1 MSTSTDV
8 RARSTVVRVAVVDDH
23 RVFTDLLSYALS
35 TQPWLTCVGTAS
47 SAAAGVALVAD
58 LRPDVVVM
66 DIEMPR
72 QDGLAATRRIR
83 ELAPEVVIV
92 IVSAHRNPDWV
103 NKAARAGASAFV
115 AKNGPFEE
123 LLDVLLRVQQ
133 GSMLVGPSTYRRA
146 TPESDDSLIVPVLTQ
161 REHDVLAG
169 LNRGLTSTAIAVE
182 LGIRLETCR
191 GYVKSLHAKLGAHS
205 QLEALVRAQRLG
217 LVDAADH

>member
-146 TPESDDSLIVPVLTQ
+146 TPGSDESLIVPVLTQ

>member
-1 MSTSTDV
+1 MPTSSDTGV
-8 RARSTVVRVAVVDDH
+8 LSETVRVVVVDDH

-47 SAAAGVALVAD
+47 TGAAGVAMVAD

-83 ELAPEVVIV
+83 EIAPEVVIV
-92 IVSAHRNPDWV
+92 IVSAHRDPEWV
-103 NKAARAGASAFV
+103 GKAGRAGASAFV

-123 LLDVLLRVQQ
+123 LLDVLHRVRH
-133 GSMLVGPSTYRRA
+133 GSMLVAPSTYHGA
-146 TPESDDSLIVPVLTQ
+146 TADSSASMIVPVLTQ

-169 LNRGLTSTAIAVE
+169 LNRGLTPTAIAME
-182 LGIRLETCR
+182 LGIRVETCR
-191 GYVKSLHAKLGAHS
+191 GYVKTLHSKLGVHS

-217 LVDAADH
+217 LVDAADE